1 MQILISMAMDFLEH
15 PVRLVVS
22 ICLMLGSWGCRN
34 AQDRLQQKVEWYPGT
49 KDTAVVTYFLNGKE
63 QGRWVKYHPNGK
75 IREERFFDQ
84 GKKVGL
90 MRTWWEDGQLQS
102 SFSFKDDEYE
112 GECSEWNEKGIL
124 IRRMHYARGHES
136 GAQQQWYD
144 DGSIRSN
151 YVIIKG
157 RRFGLLGT
165 KNCVNVSDS
174 LDRF

>member
-1 MQILISMAMDFLEH
+1 M
-15 PVRLVVS
+15 
-22 ICLMLGSWGCRN
+22 
-34 AQDRLQQKVEWYPGT
+34 
-49 KDTAVVTYFLNGKE
+49 
-63 QGRWVKYHPNGK
+63 GRW
-75 IREERFFDQ
+75 E
-84 GKKVGL
+84 
-90 MRTWWEDGQLQS
+90 LQS
-102 SFSFKDDEYE
+102 SFLFKDDEYE

>member
-1 MQILISMAMDFLEH
+1 
-15 PVRLVVS
+15 
-22 ICLMLGSWGCRN
+22 
-34 AQDRLQQKVEWYPGT
+34 
-49 KDTAVVTYFLNGKE
+49 
-63 QGRWVKYHPNGK
+63 
-75 IREERFFDQ
+75 
-84 GKKVGL
+84 

-102 SFSFKDDEYE
+102 SFLFKDDEYE
-112 GECSEWNEKGIL
+112 GECSEWNDKGIL